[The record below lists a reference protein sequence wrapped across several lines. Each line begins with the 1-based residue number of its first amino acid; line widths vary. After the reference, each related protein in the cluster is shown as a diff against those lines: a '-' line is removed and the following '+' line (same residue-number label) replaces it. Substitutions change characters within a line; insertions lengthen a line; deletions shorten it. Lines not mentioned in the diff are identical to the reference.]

1 MDDPPAACALSPC
14 TGVCR
19 IESAEAAGEGGWCAG
34 CRRSLAEIA
43 RWSAMPRAEKLA
55 VLAALPLR
63 GKAAG

>member
-1 MDDPPAACALSPC
+1 MDVPPAPCALSPC

-19 IESAEAAGEGGWCAG
+19 IESADGAGEGGWCAG

-43 RWSAMPRAEKLA
+43 RWPEMNRAEKLA

-63 GKAAG
+63 KGVE